1 MSAKIINLNKSFLK
15 EVAARVGELMVEEL
29 EADKTATLEGYT
41 PSEKFTKSMQE
52 MLEKPVKKRMPR
64 SLKTIFVIAA
74 ILIMLFACAMGV
86 SAIRKAIFNFFVSFC
101 DDHAVIVYE
110 ASEVS
115 ADSAYSGAPTEI
127 EIYYEPTYIP
137 EGYEKE
143 SLHSDNICYEVR
155 YSDGVYYYLFTQDLL
170 STVTVV
176 DSEEKIFENVEI
188 NGTIG
193 FYSDDSNASERY
205 LIWSDDTYTYTI
217 SSNSP
222 DIKLNEIVKIAESIS
237 PLK

>member
-52 MLEKPVKKRMPR
+52 MLEKPVKKRMQR

-86 SAIRKAIFNFFVSFC
+86 SAIRKAIFNFFVSFF

-110 ASEVS
+110 ASE
-115 ADSAYSGAPTEI
+115 DSAEVVCIGILTEI
-127 EIYYEPTYIP
+127 ETYYEPTYIP
-137 EGYEKE
+137 EGFEKVE
-143 SLHSDNICYEVR
+143 SKPDKIINSIT
-155 YSDGVYYYLFTQDLL
+155 YSNGVNRFHFKQKLL
-170 STVTVV
+170 SAVSIV
-176 DSEEKIFENVEI
+176 DSEDKNYKTTEVNGMPAFCFEDKN
-188 NGTIG
+188 
-193 FYSDDSNASERY
+193 SADAY
-205 LIWSDDTYTYTI
+205 LNWSDNRYIYAI
-217 SSNSP
+217 SCDSP
-222 DIKLNEIVKIAESIS
+222 DIDMDEMVKIAESIVCIN
-237 PLK
+237 